1 MKTFYLS
8 VMILISGCSYEQPE
22 YNPIHNDIYEEN
34 IGEGDIIDEQ
44 EEEDIDLFEWNLVW
58 SEEFD
63 DYTLEDQVE
72 NRKLLKE
79 KWNIQN
85 SPSTHIECGRYE
97 ENVEISNGTL
107 KLINK
112 KEEKNGQNWTSGN
125 IWTKEKFQYGYF
137 ECRYRYAAAT
147 ATNNSFWLM
156 SEGTIEPSEG
166 YRFEIDINEGHYPN
180 EVNTNIHK
188 WSGTHTSNSKS
199 FVFGIQPG
207 YSFQL
212 EIPVFA
218 KKIRFSSNNSSHF
231 HLKEF
236 RIFNEATSY
245 PDPLVDTWADKDGVI
260 NYASSAKITASG
272 TYDAS
277 KYPASYVN
285 DNKISTGWVTQSEGE
300 KWIEFELS
308 EARTIGCVQFVNGYQ
323 SGGKWTGM
331 ITDYK
336 IQYEKDGKW
345 VDIINKDAS
354 DEIDF
359 SNNYHTYGLEWTKDD
374 IIFYFDRKIIRRE
387 KNEFCKSKVPIWLS
401 LAIIKWAGQITD
413 AIDGTQMEVDYVRV
427 YERK

>member
-1 MKTFYLS
+1 MNKYLFFS
-8 VMILISGCSYEQPE
+8 ILFFTGCSYEQPE
-22 YNPIHNDIYEEN
+22 YNPVHNEIYEEDKGN
-34 IGEGDIIDEQ
+34 EDDNNN
-44 EEEDIDLFEWNLVW
+44 EEEDDIDLFEWNLVW

-63 DYTLEDQVE
+63 DYKLEDQVE
-72 NRKLLKE
+72 NRKLLKN

-85 SPSTHIECGRYE
+85 SPSNHILCGRYE

-112 KEEKNGQNWTSGN
+112 KEKRNGQDWTSGN
-125 IWTKEKFQYGYF
+125 IWTKEKFQYGYY

-156 SEGTIEPSEG
+156 SEGTIEPEKG

-218 KKIRFSSNNSSHF
+218 KKIRFSSNNQSHF

-236 RIFNEATSY
+236 RIFNVASSY
-245 PDPLVDTWADKDGVI
+245 PDPLIANWTDNNGII
-260 NYASSAKITASG
+260 NYASSAKVTASG
-272 TYDAS
+272 IYES
-277 KYPASYVN
+277 KYPASNAV
-285 DNKISTGWVTQSEGE
+285 DNNISTGWVTQTDGE
-300 KWIEFELS
+300 KWIEFELT
-308 EARTIGCVQFVNGYQ
+308 EARTIGCLQFVNGYQ
-323 SGGKWTGM
+323 SGDKWTGM
-331 ITDYK
+331 IKDYK

-345 VDIINKDAS
+345 VDIVNKDAS
-354 DEIDF
+354 NDIDF
-359 SNNYHTYGLEWTKDD
+359 SNNYHTYGLEWTEDE
-374 IIFYFDRKIIRRE
+374 IIFYFDRKEIRRE

-401 LAIIKWAGQITD
+401 LAIIAWAGQVTD